1 MKFQNSSCSREGGGL
16 GGVKGV
22 RKINLFFAKCICRGV
37 GRLAGA
43 WWRRHFLPK
52 PLSAIFAGGYPPL
65 KKTGILEFWAKKCL
79 FSLMNQA
86 LTRFQSTG
94 IFWNKF
100 QSVLE
105 FFGIFCA
112 WNQIPAI
119 PERFQRTGTGLES
132 LESGFSVHKI
142 PAVPERFQFV
152 GTELE
157 SLESGVGGVAGT
169 RSTRPW
175 IAK

>member
-1 MKFQNSSCSREGGGL
+1 MYVPGRGVVGGGVV
-16 GGVKGV
+16 GVV
-22 RKINLFFAKCICRGV
+22 TSCQNLFLR
-37 GRLAGA
+37 
-43 WWRRHFLPK
+43 FLPGGT
-52 PLSAIFAGGYPPL
+52 PLS